1 VPIDL
6 VLSCRKDDVL
16 LLPQIAEWCREG
28 AAAAAA
34 AAAAADDDFE
44 NSKNEGVVRLCTV

>member
-34 AAAAADDDFE
+34 AAAAADAFE
-44 NSKNEGVVRLCTV
+44 HAKHEGVVRLCTV